1 VIGSLT
7 LGVGVGLTLGRGG
20 PVVSAQVGGPSLS
33 SPAVADSARTAEVQR
48 HDGEVYDQLAKEYEQ
63 FAHVNRIFEL
73 VSRAVS
79 PTVVHIVAEK
89 KGRHEET
96 QRVRKFEETGS
107 GVIVRCDR
115 MRGLFV
121 LTNHHVVEGGK
132 VEKIRIFLHDG
143 RSLAP
148 ERIWSDAKADIAVL
162 KLDRDDLPAARL
174 GNSDTAIVG
183 TWVLALGSPFGLMHS
198 VSQGIISARG
208 RHMDELQDVENQDFL
223 QTDAA
228 INPGNSGGPLVNLK
242 GEVIGINNSIAS
254 NGGGNE
260 GVGFSIPIN
269 LARWIM
275 NELVDHGHVIRG
287 ALGVDLHEREKFS
300 QEAANKLGLDR
311 PTGAWIKSVYPDSPA
326 FRGGLQDGDVILKFG
341 GVEIHDLNHLINT
354 VSMTPVGEPAEVLVW
369 RDRKEIRLQIRVGD
383 RDRTLAEVQGIQP
396 EHRVDP
402 ADLIRRPTRPVP
414 TSSFALGMEL
424 VTLNPQMA
432 LRYNYPE
439 STQGAIIVAI
449 DPESPLSTICRLNDV
464 ISKINDHQVRSA
476 EEAVKSIN
484 ERSQSD
490 RLILSVDRRAQAGVE
505 RYTIRVP

>member
-1 VIGSLT
+1 
-7 LGVGVGLTLGRGG
+7 
-20 PVVSAQVGGPSLS
+20 
-33 SPAVADSARTAEVQR
+33 
-48 HDGEVYDQLAKEYEQ
+48 
-63 FAHVNRIFEL
+63 
-73 VSRAVS
+73 
-79 PTVVHIVAEK
+79 
-89 KGRHEET
+89 
-96 QRVRKFEETGS
+96 
-107 GVIVRCDR
+107 
-115 MRGLFV
+115 
-121 LTNHHVVEGGK
+121 
-132 VEKIRIFLHDG
+132 
-143 RSLAP
+143 
-148 ERIWSDAKADIAVL
+148 
-162 KLDRDDLPAARL
+162 
-174 GNSDTAIVG
+174 
-183 TWVLALGSPFGLMHS
+183 
-198 VSQGIISARG
+198 
-208 RHMDELQDVENQDFL
+208 
-223 QTDAA
+223 
-228 INPGNSGGPLVNLK
+228 VNLK

-275 NELVDHGHVIRG
+275 NELVDHGHVTRG

-326 FRGGLQDGDVILKFG
+326 SRGGLQDGDVILKFG

-432 LRYNYPE
+432 LRYHYPE

-449 DPESPLSTICRLNDV
+449 DPESPLSSICRLNDV

-490 RLILSVDRRAQAGVE
+490 RLILSVDRRAREGVE